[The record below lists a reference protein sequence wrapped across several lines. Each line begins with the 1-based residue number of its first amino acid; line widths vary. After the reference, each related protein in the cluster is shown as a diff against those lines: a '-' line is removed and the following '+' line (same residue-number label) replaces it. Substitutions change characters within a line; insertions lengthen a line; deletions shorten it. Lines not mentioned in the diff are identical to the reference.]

1 MAAKVISALIS
12 FLILAAV
19 GIVAGFFL
27 LVALNGFGERDAMW
41 GLGTYVLLVLVIA
54 AGMSFAAVLIVGAF
68 AKRQVGQ
75 VMSIVITGPICVVV
89 GTILI
94 FVSTIVAAG
103 VTNIVSGGRHT

>member
-75 VMSIVITGPICVVV
+75 VMSIVITGPICVGV

-94 FVSTIVAAG
+94 FVSTIVAAA